1 MKDYKEIF
9 KLKELLEKAR
19 IPFVWKER
27 KESNGYQILYLDAD
41 DVVCSVIEH
50 SFSYGNEKDLLEI
63 QGLLTEK
70 EEECDSVLGNL
81 TAVNVFER
89 IGKHFYNRKV
99 DNSTDEKDFKKEL
112 TSLLNRYG
120 WDNACE
126 TPDHILADY
135 VERCL
140 TNLCSTMGRNIA
152 WHSSWKRL
160 GEEK

>member
-1 MKDYKEIF
+1 MFIDEAREWANRRYPLTKREEI
-9 KLKELLEKAR
+9 E
-19 IPFVWKER
+19 
-27 KESNGYQILYLDAD
+27 Y
-41 DVVCSVIEH
+41 
-50 SFSYGNEKDLLEI
+50 
-63 QGLLTEK
+63 
-70 EEECDSVLGNL
+70 CDNVLGNL
-81 TAVNVFER
+81 TAASVFER

-99 DNSTDEKDFKKEL
+99 ANSTDEIDFKKEL

-135 VERCL
+135 VERCM
-140 TNLCSTMGRNIA
+140 TNLCSTMGKNIA